1 MAKTGEA
8 SFEIYKD
15 VAGEFRFRLRAPNG
29 KIVAVGEGYDT
40 KASCVDGVNALKEY
54 SIATVK
60 DLTIGETTL
69 ILDEPPRNVKK
80 QSTIAFSG
88 RLIGAITGEG
98 IPEAKIDICDRDR
111 PFTKDD
117 HVASGKTRGDGTVL
131 TDFKIVFYVEE
142 MKAIFTHDLRD
153 PDATPS
159 LERTISYIHGTL
171 TYRIYGDELALWKTL

>member
-40 KASCVDGVNALKEY
+40 KPSCVNGINALKEH
-54 SIATVK
+54 SSAAIK

-80 QSTIAFSG
+80 HSTIAFSG
-88 RLIGAITGEG
+88 KLIGTITGEG
-98 IPEAKIDICDRDR
+98 IPEAKIDIYDSDR
-111 PFTKDD
+111 PLTKDD
-117 HVASGKTRGDGTVL
+117 HVASGKTRGDGTFDIEWHAKKMDWLDNSIEVYAHFEG
-131 TDFKIVFYVEE
+131 TPG
-142 MKAIFTHDLRD
+142 LR
-153 PDATPS
+153 ASRSNQHSITVS
-159 LERTISYIHGTL
+159 
-171 TYRIYGDELALWKTL
+171 